1 MEPAATHA
9 LTAGI
14 AFAATNVDDLVVLT
28 FLFAQTGPQ
37 LRGWHIV
44 GGQYLGFTAL
54 VALSLAGYLGALV
67 VPLAWIGLLGLV
79 PIAMG
84 VRAFLRRDEPDD
96 MAPPAGLAG
105 RQSLGVAAVTIANGG
120 DNIGI
125 YTPLFAAGGAD
136 ALPVTLAVFFAL
148 LGVWCWLGARLAR
161 QPALARAVARHGRQ
175 LIPLVL
181 VGLGFYI
188 LVACGT
194 LPLRGI

>member
-84 VRAFLRRDEPDD
+84 VHAFLRRDAPADE
-96 MAPPAGLAG
+96 PPAAVAG
-105 RQSLGVAAVTIANGG
+105 RQALGVAAITFANGG

-125 YTPLFAAGGAD
+125 YTPLFAASSRD
-136 ALPVTLAVFFAL
+136 ALLVTLAVFFML
-148 LGVWCWLGARLAR
+148 LGLWCWLGARLAR
-161 QPALARAVARHGRQ
+161 QPALARAVARHGSRA
-175 LIPLVL
+175 IPLVL
-181 VGLGFYI
+181 VSLGVYI
-188 LVACGT
+188 LVSCGT
-194 LPLRGI
+194 LALLGI